1 MGLFKTSSLIKLT
14 LILNLFTLPLLAEE
28 NDKRHILY
36 LMHSNEIEKAFSQFQ
51 KASETEAIDLEIL
64 QKMSLILLKNGANS
78 DDIEIQK
85 LSMFGAGLS
94 ASNISLDIL
103 EIGLKSEDLET
114 QLLSLHFISLLNDNK
129 TDILLSSAMRSD
141 FLPTRLEAA
150 YHMAQRKH
158 PHAVGQI
165 ESLMFRLPIFL
176 KPFFPHLFAMIGNE
190 SATKYLLRFLNDANS
205 DVRLEAILSIANL
218 NRDDLLSHLRKKF
231 PNSTIAEKEAICHT
245 FFRLNDTSSLEDIKK
260 LASSNIENVKLS
272 ALRALYH
279 LGDHTK
285 KEEIEKLAKENDLFA
300 ISILKEIPGSE
311 KTLKSLLK
319 SQNKLVKVNAAI
331 SLLKLKDPSC
341 IDTLKAIL
349 VTDSKDT
356 AIEPFYSIGRTM
368 YYFKTV
374 PKAIYK
380 VKDIKNDPSLPI
392 RESLLKE
399 TLELNEEDFLQIV
412 KLIFDSAQND
422 LVPTSITLL
431 QNLASEKA
439 INFLEDRAKH
449 SNIPLIRDYSNLA
462 LYRLK
467 KEEPY
472 QDYVANWI
480 KNKNHEDII
489 ELNINPDKKTNI
501 TQNIYSLTKAETT
514 RLLLDM
520 YVALASKQDEKSLK
534 IIIDSIKKTN
544 PKNRYALA
552 GMLIRATQ

>member
-1 MGLFKTSSLIKLT
+1 MGLFTSRLIKLT
-14 LILNLFTLPLLAEE
+14 LLLNLCFFSIQAEE

-36 LMHSNEIEKAFSQFQ
+36 LMHSNEIEKSFSQFQ
-51 KASETEAIDLEIL
+51 KASETQALDLEIL
-64 QKMSLILLKNGANS
+64 QKMSLILLKNGAKS
-78 DDIEIQK
+78 DDTEVQK
-85 LSMFGAGLS
+85 LAMFGAGLS

-103 EIGLKSEDLET
+103 ELGLKSEDLQT

-129 TDILLSSAMRSD
+129 TDALLSSAMRSD

-158 PHAVGQI
+158 PHAIGQI

-176 KPFFPHLFAMIGNE
+176 KPFFPHLFAMIGTE
-190 SATKYLLRFLNDANS
+190 SATKYLIRFLNDTNT

-245 FFRLNDTSSLEDIKK
+245 FSKLNDSSSIQDIKK
-260 LASSNIENVKLS
+260 LANSNIENVKLS

-279 LGDHTK
+279 LGDVDK
-285 KEEIEKLAKENDLFA
+285 NKQIEKLALENNLFA
-300 ISILKEIPGSE
+300 ISILKDIPGSE
-311 KTLKSLLK
+311 KVLQSLLK
-319 SQNKLVKVNAAI
+319 SQNKLVKINAAI

-349 VTDSKDT
+349 ITDNKDNV
-356 AIEPFYSIGRTM
+356 IEPFYSIGRTM

-374 PKAIYK
+374 PRAIYK
-380 VKDIKNDPSLPI
+380 VKDIKNDPSLAI

-399 TLELNEEDFLQIV
+399 TLELNEEDFLKITKMV
-412 KLIFDSAQND
+412 FDSAQTD
-422 LVPTSITLL
+422 LIPIATNLL
-431 QNLASEKA
+431 ENLASEKGTQ
-439 INFLEDRAKH
+439 FLEDRAIH
-449 SNIPLIRDYSNLA
+449 STIPLIRDYANLA
-462 LYRLK
+462 LYRLT
-467 KEEPY
+467 KEKNY
-472 QDYVANWI
+472 QSYIANWI
-480 KNKNHEDII
+480 KNKNQEDII
-489 ELNINPDKKTNI
+489 ELNINPEKKTDI
-501 TQNIYSLTKAETT
+501 KENIYSLTKAETT

-520 YVALASKQDEKSLK
+520 YVALASKQDEESLK

-552 GMLIRATQ
+552 GLLIRASQ